1 MATTK
6 TPTPEYDFDSWSDED
21 EEKAI
26 AAAVPDVKY
35 IVVERRFIGRFTNGE
50 IVEVPLS
57 LSLDDVEALQ
67 EEHDAAVDQ
76 FKMLLRIVGG
86 DDVANVFGRQDLVEA
101 AIMAEKYFRVLQ
113 RIQQAAFPES

>member
-1 MATTK
+1 MAATK
-6 TPTPEYDFDSWSDED
+6 TTAPEYDFDTWSDED

-35 IVVERRFIGRFTNGE
+35 IVVERRFVGRFTNGE
-50 IVEVPLS
+50 LVEVPLS

-67 EEHDAAVDQ
+67 EGHDAAVDQ
-76 FKMLLRIVGG
+76 FKMLLRVVGG
-86 DDVANVFGRQDLVEA
+86 DDVASTFGRQDLVEA
-101 AIMAEKYFRVLQ
+101 AIMAEKYFRVLN

>member
-1 MATTK
+1 MAATK
-6 TPTPEYDFDSWSDED
+6 TTAPAYDFDSWSDED

-35 IVVERRFIGRFTNGE
+35 IVVERRFVGRFTNGE
-50 IVEVPLS
+50 LVEVPLS

-67 EEHDAAVDQ
+67 EQNDAAVDQ
-76 FKMLLRIVGG
+76 FKMLLRVVGG
-86 DDVANVFGRQDLVEA
+86 DDVASTFGRQDLVEA
-101 AIMAEKYFRVLQ
+101 AIMAEKYFRVLN